1 MSNSHSVLERV
12 SECACIVSI
21 AKSYGFGV
29 CDGSL
34 CVCVCVRVCMCMCFK
49 MAATDS
55 LRTQHCCECHLG
67 AQKVKRYIVIDS
79 TISLL

>member
-1 MSNSHSVLERV
+1 MPALFPLPSPMALVFVMAH
-12 SECACIVSI
+12 
-21 AKSYGFGV
+21 
-29 CDGSL
+29 

-67 AQKVKRYIVIDS
+67 AQKVKHYIVIDS

>member
-1 MSNSHSVLERV
+1 MPALFPLPSPMALVFVMAH
-12 SECACIVSI
+12 C
-21 AKSYGFGV
+21 V
-29 CDGSL
+29 CV